1 MTILRKLTKALEY
14 GSATAILVVGL
25 FASSSANAATSLSSR
40 PDVDLPGDDEPHEDT
55 LLCSASDSRS
65 PTGRQY
71 AIIRPSTRDAT
82 FCLRFKLGGV
92 ADNSIPDCWKVVR
105 VASLSCREIVDVN

>member
-1 MTILRKLTKALEY
+1 MTIRRQITKTLEF
-14 GSATAILVVGL
+14 GLSAAILIAGVFIG
-25 FASSSANAATSLSSR
+25 SSANAANHPNR
-40 PDVDLPGDDEPHEDT
+40 PVDPPLDDEPIADT
-55 LLCSASDSRS
+55 VLCSASDSRS

-71 AIIRPSTRDAT
+71 AIIRPSGRDAA

-105 VASLSCREIVDVN
+105 AAALDCREIVDVN